1 MNISKKWSYINRNEY
16 NGYDDYFLTTLN
28 IENQVEVRSTDRNI
42 VKVMILLYLQN
53 FLIYTSH
60 RMSINYFLPK
70 RKLTIT
76 SVTSFIEI
84 QSEFLFYWTQQR
96 AGEQHD
102 ICKPYETF

>member
-16 NGYDDYFLTTLN
+16 NGYDDYFLTSLN
-28 IENQVEVRSTDRNI
+28 IENQVVEVI
-42 VKVMILLYLQN
+42 ILSYLQN

-76 SVTSFIEI
+76 SVKSFIEF